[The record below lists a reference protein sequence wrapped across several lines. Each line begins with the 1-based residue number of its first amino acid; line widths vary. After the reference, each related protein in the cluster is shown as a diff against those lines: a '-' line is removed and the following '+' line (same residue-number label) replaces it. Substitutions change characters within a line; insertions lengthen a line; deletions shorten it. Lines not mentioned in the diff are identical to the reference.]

1 ELLSG
6 RDPANG
12 RQLRAGR
19 RDATAGFDLTFCAPK
34 SVSLLGMLAPREIA
48 HEVVAGHEAAVD
60 DATGFLDRAAIG
72 VRRARGGEQLR
83 LGATGAA
90 AGAFLH
96 RTSRALDPHLH
107 THLVVANVAHGVDG
121 DWSSLDSR
129 RLFRH
134 SSAIRAVYHAR
145 LRAELTARLGVAWDV
160 RPSGMGDVVG
170 VDPVLRGLF
179 SGRSADIAEHL
190 HGRRLSSR
198 AGGARSRRIT
208 ALVTR
213 PQKDRTRSV
222 DDLVD
227 VWRASALEH
236 GFPPGELT
244 RVVGLGRTGSA
255 RLAAPEGL
263 GASRLVDDGLG
274 PDLEQLER
282 RLRTLGRSG
291 RELSRP
297 QVLAE
302 VAASSVRGASSTAID
317 AFADGLVHAAG
328 SAPASRQGRGQEP
341 GSERRWPG
349 ASLADALARVR
360 EGALSGRER
369 VPSAPGWEGVA
380 LRQAID
386 RAATVGTRREP
397 GRVVELHQI
406 DLGR

>member
-1 ELLSG
+1 MLRIHLLRPGGQDYYVDQLVPGRPEGTGLVGERPGAWQGRAAAELHLSGIVGARELGELLSG

-198 AGGARSRRIT
+198 AGGARSRRI
-208 ALVTR
+208 
-213 PQKDRTRSV
+213 
-222 DDLVD
+222 
-227 VWRASALEH
+227 
-236 GFPPGELT
+236 
-244 RVVGLGRTGSA
+244 
-255 RLAAPEGL
+255 
-263 GASRLVDDGLG
+263 
-274 PDLEQLER
+274 
-282 RLRTLGRSG
+282 
-291 RELSRP
+291 
-297 QVLAE
+297 
-302 VAASSVRGASSTAID
+302 
-317 AFADGLVHAAG
+317 
-328 SAPASRQGRGQEP
+328 
-341 GSERRWPG
+341 
-349 ASLADALARVR
+349 
-360 EGALSGRER
+360 
-369 VPSAPGWEGVA
+369 
-380 LRQAID
+380 
-386 RAATVGTRREP
+386 
-397 GRVVELHQI
+397 
-406 DLGR
+406 